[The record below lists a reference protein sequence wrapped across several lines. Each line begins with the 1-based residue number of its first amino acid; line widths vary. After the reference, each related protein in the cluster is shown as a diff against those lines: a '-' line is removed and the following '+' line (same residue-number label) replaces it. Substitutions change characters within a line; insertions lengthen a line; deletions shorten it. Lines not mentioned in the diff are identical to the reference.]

1 MKYKTAKE
9 LIENIKTYE
18 EMDDLIVFKKPYN
31 KSITFTFKDE
41 TTATMDL
48 KKYRY
53 ISLSNHGFLFIQ
65 DKPYDI
71 IPVHLNNVAD
81 IQVR

>member
-9 LIENIKTYE
+9 LTEEIKQHE

-31 KSITFTFKDE
+31 KTITFTFKDN
-41 TTATMDL
+41 TTNDMDL
-48 KKYRY
+48 KDYRY
-53 ISLSNHGFLFIQ
+53 ISLSHHGFLFIQ
-65 DKPYDI
+65 DNPYGI
-71 IPVHLNNVAD
+71 IPVHLNNVSD